1 MVGGTDYAASQYNRI
16 TRAFRQPGSIFKPF
30 VYAAALETP
39 YEISSEEDY
48 TAADPHIQSL
58 DDRFITRL
66 TTVMDVPKV
75 FLYEDGTYEPD
86 NYKQEY
92 RGLVT
97 VRTALQHSLDLAT
110 IRVAERIGYN
120 RVAALA
126 KRMGLNWRDRWA

>member
-1 MVGGTDYAASQYNRI
+1 
-16 TRAFRQPGSIFKPF
+16 
-30 VYAAALETP
+30 
-39 YEISSEEDY
+39 
-48 TAADPHIQSL
+48 
-58 DDRFITRL
+58 
-66 TTVMDVPKV
+66 MDVPKV